1 MPDGSFC
8 TDRSCVTPQASVLTE
23 VCVIIKQR
31 FVWDLLYF
39 VCRHHVLE
47 LIAGAAF
54 KTVIPTCTALEIQL
68 FTTNTLLEIFVSIL
82 TYKSFEDA
90 FTDEIAAHWIADIK
104 EGMMNFINSMLL
116 TTENQPHNDYRELL
130 ELALLFFGGAS
141 SQKIQFFKQ
150 YLQ

>member
-1 MPDGSFC
+1 M
-8 TDRSCVTPQASVLTE
+8 
-23 VCVIIKQR
+23 
-31 FVWDLLYF
+31 
-39 VCRHHVLE
+39 CRHHVLE

-68 FTTNTLLEIFVSIL
+68 FKRFRDFCEYIDLQ
-82 TYKSFEDA
+82 KFEDA

-141 SQKIQFFKQ
+141 SQKIQFSSNTCNRRERCFSKKCHHTIGRSR
-150 YLQ
+150 